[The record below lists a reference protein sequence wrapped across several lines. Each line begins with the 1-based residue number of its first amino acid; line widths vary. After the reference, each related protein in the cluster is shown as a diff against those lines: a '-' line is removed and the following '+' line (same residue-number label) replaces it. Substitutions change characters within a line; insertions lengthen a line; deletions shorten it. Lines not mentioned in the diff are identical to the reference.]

1 MEEDAGLE
9 GQRVFLL
16 DQVWGEGF
24 CWASRGEWKIAI
36 KGSLGSL
43 SKGCGMKVEGAT
55 KWSCAAAKLEEV
67 LNKGKREVGKT
78 VWIDSDTEED
88 GRLLE
93 LTRSAEKGLTGRD
106 LVVRDEEVEDFRA
119 MEARNYLPPEEN
131 GGKKRVWG
139 EDLKGKE
146 ENGKGEELWG
156 SISPIMRSFL
166 VSQFG
171 CGLCMAEVPSGVFS
185 SFLVFRTMQL
195 SSSEEPAK
203 FSVLTLSWRG
213 ESPLSPREVLH
224 DRCPSSP
231 STVMGPSHGLDP
243 CASFPMALEVIVKPL
258 ADISL
263 LEEVSDSKDR
273 KGTTLFLKRWG
284 GSSEWEVVNGPL
296 SMVLQDGKIA
306 LLLKKLKM
314 IGGETLCKKR
324 KKKTVSA
331 SRSERELKRLDCTV
345 SYGEPVLANRR
356 SGRNKWEMIY
366 VD

>member
-1 MEEDAGLE
+1 MELCSSKAG
-9 GQRVFLL
+9 RFLL
-16 DQVWGEGF
+16 CFSLERIGNKPRPLEAHKEVAG
-24 CWASRGEWKIAI
+24 CWEEYEKKGGGALINHASFA
-36 KGSLGSL
+36 
-43 SKGCGMKVEGAT
+43 
-55 KWSCAAAKLEEV
+55 EV

-171 CGLCMAEVPSGVFS
+171 CGYVWQKCPAVFS
-185 SFLVFRTMQL
+185 LLSWSLGFQVFRL
-195 SSSEEPAK
+195 SCLSIDFFIPYLTVDVD
-203 FSVLTLSWRG
+203 FSGQCRG
-213 ESPLSPREVLH
+213 ENLHSSPREVLH

-263 LEEVSDSKDR
+263 LEEVLRFQGMLSSSRSSWGEGPSSSSTTPFWVPDSSTLGEDR

-296 SMVLQDGKIA
+296 SMVLQDG
-306 LLLKKLKM
+306 
-314 IGGETLCKKR
+314 
-324 KKKTVSA
+324 
-331 SRSERELKRLDCTV
+331 SEVVFL
-345 SYGEPVLANRR
+345 
-356 SGRNKWEMIY
+356 
-366 VD
+366 